1 MKRYDRKVAL
11 KLINKY
17 ADECNRVEEE
27 KKSLQLEVDD
37 LRANIIVNKE
47 IIDKLFNS
55 NLTPDEKSKE
65 LILSLKNEINIL
77 NNRITQL
84 NKENSN
90 LRSKVSN
97 YEKIINSDIDDYRE
111 STNDLNDKIFILEN
125 ENQKKE
131 NIINSLNKQIS
142 KMKEKEINVIENEE
156 DYNNEENEEDSEN
169 NNIRNNIIPNEIY
182 IIDPSTSVNLIQ
194 DDLMLYKKAYENA
207 LNKIRETTLII
218 DKYEVKI
225 NTLKSELYKYQ
236 NSSVNENHENHKNII
251 NFNSNL
257 DDKISLSD
265 LSEIINIPN
274 IDNNEL
280 ENICQSKNGLK
291 FLVIIN
297 KYIVQ
302 LKEKINK
309 LKKECLEM
317 KEKLIKENN
326 ENMVLYKSIF
336 EMKAKNAIYQS
347 FSHRN
352 IKPIFSENYL
362 NTDISLIGNVD
373 DSNHKKYRKK
383 NYFKNQQ
390 KLNQSADDVRNLIN
404 NNYCEVKNNLTEVN
418 VNINENEI
426 SIENDFL
433 NKERNKNEK

>member
-1 MKRYDRKVAL
+1 M
-11 KLINKY
+11 
-17 ADECNRVEEE
+17 
-27 KKSLQLEVDD
+27 
-37 LRANIIVNKE
+37 NI
-47 IIDKLFNS
+47 
-55 NLTPDEKSKE
+55 
-65 LILSLKNEINIL
+65 
-77 NNRITQL
+77 QL
-84 NKENSN
+84 N
-90 LRSKVSN
+90 
-97 YEKIINSDIDDYRE
+97 DI
-111 STNDLNDKIFILEN
+111 S
-125 ENQKKE
+125 
-131 NIINSLNKQIS
+131 
-142 KMKEKEINVIENEE
+142 
-156 DYNNEENEEDSEN
+156 
-169 NNIRNNIIPNEIY
+169 
-182 IIDPSTSVNLIQ
+182 
-194 DDLMLYKKAYENA
+194 A
-207 LNKIRETTLII
+207 
-218 DKYEVKI
+218 
-225 NTLKSELYKYQ
+225 
-236 NSSVNENHENHKNII
+236 
-251 NFNSNL
+251 
-257 DDKISLSD
+257 SD
-265 LSEIINIPN
+265 LTEIINIPD
-274 IDNNEL
+274 INNDEL
-280 ENICQSKNGLK
+280 ENICQSKNGIK

-352 IKPIFSENYL
+352 LKPIFSENYL

-373 DSNHKKYRKK
+373 DTNHKKYRKK

>member
-27 KKSLQLEVDD
+27 KKSLQLELND
-37 LRANIIVNKE
+37 LKANIIVNKE

-131 NIINSLNKQIS
+131 NIIISLNKQIS
-142 KMKEKEINVIENEE
+142 KMKEKEVIEIENEE
-156 DYNNEENEEDSEN
+156 DFNGEENEEESEN
-169 NNIRNNIIPNEIY
+169 NNYRNNLIPNEIY
-182 IIDPSTSVNLIQ
+182 IIDPTASVNLIQ

-207 LNKIRETTLII
+207 LNKIRETTSMI
-218 DKYEVKI
+218 DKYENKI
-225 NTLKSELYKYQ
+225 NELKSQLYKYQ
-236 NSSVNENHENHKNII
+236 NTNQINKNKKNDENDKINLQNNNNNEQLSKFNLNEIISIPDVDVNELEFICQSNHGVKILII
-251 NFNSNL
+251 LNKYIKQLNE
-257 DDKISLSD
+257 KITKLKKQ
-265 LSEIINIPN
+265 LSEIK
-274 IDNNEL
+274 D
-280 ENICQSKNGLK
+280 
-291 FLVIIN
+291 
-297 KYIVQ
+297 
-302 LKEKINK
+302 
-309 LKKECLEM
+309 
-317 KEKLIKENN
+317 KLIKENN
-326 ENMVLYKSIF
+326 ENMVLYKSIL
-336 EMKAKNAIYQS
+336 EMKAKHAIYQS

-352 IKPIFSENYL
+352 NSKSNLSENYI
-362 NTDISLIGNVD
+362 NTDIS
-373 DSNHKKYRKK
+373 
-383 NYFKNQQ
+383 
-390 KLNQSADDVRNLIN
+390 
-404 NNYCEVKNNLTEVN
+404 
-418 VNINENEI
+418 
-426 SIENDFL
+426 
-433 NKERNKNEK
+433 